1 MKIKQ
6 ESRVNPVS
14 EKNLNVLIYSDD
26 ASVREA
32 VKLALG
38 SRPAPELPRIDF
50 VECATEPVVIRQ
62 MDSGTIDLAILDG
75 EAAPAGGM
83 GICRQLK
90 DEIFNCPPVI
100 VLTGRPADGWLAT
113 WSRAEGAVPHPIDP
127 VVLAQ
132 TAATLIRRRLAI
144 TS

>member
-1 MKIKQ
+1 M
-6 ESRVNPVS
+6 S

-26 ASVREA
+26 VTVREA

-38 SRPAPELPRIDF
+38 SRPAPELPRINF

-75 EAAPAGGM
+75 EAAPAGGL

-90 DEIFNCPPVI
+90 DEIFNCPPVL

-113 WSRAEGAVPHPIDP
+113 WSRAEAAVPHPIDP
-127 VVLAQ
+127 VVLAE
-132 TAATLIRRRLAI
+132 TVATLIRRRLAI

>member
-1 MKIKQ
+1 MT
-6 ESRVNPVS
+6 VT
-14 EKNLNVLIYSDD
+14 EKNLNVLVYSDD

-38 SRPAPELPRIDF
+38 SRPAAELPRIDF

-75 EAAPAGGM
+75 EAAPAGGL

-90 DEIFNCPPVI
+90 DEIFNCPPVL

-113 WSRAEGAVPHPIDP
+113 WSRAEAAVPHPIDP
-127 VVLAQ
+127 VILAE
-132 TAATLIRRRLAI
+132 TVATLLRRRLAI

>member
-1 MKIKQ
+1 M
-6 ESRVNPVS
+6 SD
-14 EKNLNVLIYSDD
+14 KNLNVLIYSDD

-75 EAAPAGGM
+75 EAAPAGGL

-90 DEIFNCPPVI
+90 DEIFNCPPVL

-113 WSRAEGAVPHPIDP
+113 WSRAEAAVPHPIDP
-127 VVLAQ
+127 VVLSE
-132 TAATLIRRRLAI
+132 TVATLIRRRLAI

>member
-1 MKIKQ
+1 MT
-6 ESRVNPVS
+6 VT
-14 EKNLNVLIYSDD
+14 EKNLNVLVYSDD

-38 SRPAPELPRIDF
+38 SRPAAELPRIDF
-50 VECATEPVVIRQ
+50 VECATEPFVIRQ

-75 EAAPAGGM
+75 EAAPAGGL

-90 DEIFNCPPVI
+90 DEIFNCPPVL

-113 WSRAEGAVPHPIDP
+113 WSRAEAAVPHPIDP
-127 VVLAQ
+127 VILAE
-132 TAATLIRRRLAI
+132 TVATLLRRRLAI

>member
-1 MKIKQ
+1 
-6 ESRVNPVS
+6 VS
-14 EKNLNVLIYSDD
+14 DKNLNVLIYSDD

-113 WSRAEGAVPHPIDP
+113 WSRAEAAVPHPIDP
-127 VVLAQ
+127 VILAE
-132 TAATLIRRRLAI
+132 TVATLIRRRLAI

>member
-1 MKIKQ
+1 M
-6 ESRVNPVS
+6 SD
-14 EKNLNVLIYSDD
+14 KNLNVLIYSDD
-26 ASVREA
+26 ATVREA

-113 WSRAEGAVPHPIDP
+113 WSRAEAAVPHPIDP
-127 VVLAQ
+127 VILAE
-132 TAATLIRRRLAI
+132 TVATLIRRRLAI

>member
-1 MKIKQ
+1 
-6 ESRVNPVS
+6 VS
-14 EKNLNVLIYSDD
+14 DKNLNVLIYSDD
-26 ASVREA
+26 ASVRDA

-62 MDSGTIDLAILDG
+62 MDSGTIDIVILDG

-113 WSRAEGAVPHPIDP
+113 WSRAEAAVPHPIDP
-127 VVLAQ
+127 VILAE
-132 TAATLIRRRLAI
+132 TVATLIRRRLAI